1 MAMQQQTDTRALVSI
16 EHQGGLI
23 PAQSEWK
30 LLREMAASLVPTG
43 FLPSGIKTPEQAV
56 AVMLKGR
63 ELRVPPMYALS
74 NIVVVQGKPTCGAE
88 LMLALIYRDHGKKAI
103 RVKESTDQQCT
114 VEYRLEG
121 WDGVQSYSF
130 TIEQAEQAGL
140 FKNAVWKQYPAAM
153 LRARCVSAVARMA
166 FPESIGG
173 MYSPG
178 ELGDDVAVTDEGDVV
193 SVSGREVSQQP
204 EEIGAPRQSRQDRP
218 RATKAAELVSVDTES
233 TQAPLYSE
241 SDEWQEASKKLH
253 AVAGNIGV
261 DHEVLHAMALLKGRQ
276 SLKEID
282 PQTLTKMTAFLQTD
296 EFDGYYTKYI
306 APKLEQLEED
316 GDA

>member
-1 MAMQQQTDTRALVSI
+1 MAMQQQNDTRALVSI

-204 EEIGAPRQSRQDRP
+204 EEIEAPRQTRQDRP
-218 RATKAAELVSVDTES
+218 RATKAAEPVSIDIES

-296 EFDGYYTKYI
+296 EFDGYYTKHI
-306 APKLEQLEED
+306 APKLEQLAED

>member
-1 MAMQQQTDTRALVSI
+1 MAMQQQNDTRALVSI

-121 WDGVQSYSF
+121 WDGVQSTLMLDGY
-130 TIEQAEQAGL
+130 QC
-140 FKNAVWKQYPAAM
+140 AM
-153 LRARCVSAVARMA
+153 IVMMLLVLPLLAVA
-166 FPESIGG
+166 
-173 MYSPG
+173 
-178 ELGDDVAVTDEGDVV
+178 
-193 SVSGREVSQQP
+193 
-204 EEIGAPRQSRQDRP
+204 
-218 RATKAAELVSVDTES
+218 
-233 TQAPLYSE
+233 
-241 SDEWQEASKKLH
+241 
-253 AVAGNIGV
+253 
-261 DHEVLHAMALLKGRQ
+261 
-276 SLKEID
+276 
-282 PQTLTKMTAFLQTD
+282 
-296 EFDGYYTKYI
+296 
-306 APKLEQLEED
+306 
-316 GDA
+316 